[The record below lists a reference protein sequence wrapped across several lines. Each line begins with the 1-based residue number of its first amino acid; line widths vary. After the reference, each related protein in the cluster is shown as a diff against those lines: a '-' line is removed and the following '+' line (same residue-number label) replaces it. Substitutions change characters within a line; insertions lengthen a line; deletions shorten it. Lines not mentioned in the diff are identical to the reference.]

1 MVGGAT
7 SSAGKSLIAA
17 ALCRI
22 LAKRGYDV
30 APFKAQNM
38 SLNSYVTK
46 NGKEI
51 AIAQAYQAF
60 AAGIEPDERM
70 NPILLKPKGKSIS
83 QLVVMGEA
91 VGDVDSR
98 NYYGNK
104 VEWLKKVVEDAYT
117 SLAEEYEVIVIEG
130 AGGMAEINLYERDL
144 ANIHIAR
151 FAMPDIIIV
160 GDIDRGGVF
169 ASLFGTYS
177 LLPDDVRAMVKGF
190 IINRL
195 RGREDV
201 LYSGIKQLEE
211 MTCVPVLGV
220 LPYLEYSFP
229 SEDSLN
235 IEVWENGNHNFQPV
249 GIVRLPRVSN
259 FTDFEFMREYTRFLN
274 LNSGLDGCEIVIIP
288 GTKDTIAD
296 LVELKNSRLGEEI
309 VEKAGE
315 IPIIGICGGYQMM
328 GRELIDMGVEH
339 GKLRV
344 RGLGLLDA
352 VTRFEKYE
360 KRTAQVV
367 KRVNGDGVILDW
379 IAGQKVWGYEIH
391 KGVTESARPVFE
403 DEGCVSEDGM
413 CWGTYLHGLFWNEN
427 VLKALGKYLGVRIKR
442 QENWADVIAGEV
454 EKRVELG
461 VVMDDL
467 NVKLGQTI

>member
-1 MVGGAT
+1 MPSLMVGGTT
-7 SSAGKSLIAA
+7 SSAGKSLIVA

-22 LAKRGYDV
+22 LARRGYDV

-70 NPILLKPKGKSIS
+70 NPILLKPKGDFTS

-91 VGDVDSR
+91 AGDVDSR
-98 NYYGNK
+98 NYYEE
-104 VEWLKKVVEDAYT
+104 VERLKKVVEEAYT
-117 SLAEEYEVIVIEG
+117 SLAEEYDVVVIEG

-151 FAMPDIIIV
+151 FARPDIIIV

-177 LLPDDVRAMVKGF
+177 LLPEDIRRMVKGF
-190 IINRL
+190 VINRL
-195 RGREDV
+195 RGREDI
-201 LYSGIKQLEE
+201 LQSGITQLERL
-211 MTCVPVLGV
+211 TGIPVLGV
-220 LPYLEYSFP
+220 LPFLDYNFP

-235 IEVWENGNHNFQPV
+235 IDEWGKEGPV

-259 FTDFEFMREYTRFLN
+259 FTDFEFIRGYTRFLD
-274 LNSGLDGCEIVIIP
+274 LNSGLDRCEVVIIP

-296 LVELKNSRLGEEI
+296 LMELKRSRLGKEI
-309 VEKAGE
+309 VRKAGE
-315 IPIIGICGGYQMM
+315 IPVIGICGGYQIM
-328 GRELIDMGVEH
+328 GKELIDYGVEH
-339 GKLRV
+339 GKVRV
-344 RGLGLLDA
+344 KGLGLLDA
-352 VTRFEKYE
+352 VTRFENYR
-360 KRTAQVV
+360 KRTVQVV
-367 KRVNGDGVILDW
+367 KRVRGNAVILDK
-379 IAGQKVWGYEIH
+379 IAGQEVWGYEIH
-391 KGVTESARPVFE
+391 KGVTEASRPLFE

-413 CWGTYLHGLFWNEN
+413 CWGTYLHGLFWNAN
-427 VLKALGKYLGVRIKR
+427 VVDALGKFLGVKIKR
-442 QENWADVIAGEV
+442 EGDWAEVIAGEV
-454 EKRVELG
+454 DRRLKLEAVLG
-461 VVMDDL
+461 F
-467 NVKLGQTI
+467 

>member
-1 MVGGAT
+1 MVGGTT
-7 SSAGKSLIAA
+7 SSAGKSLIVA

-30 APFKAQNM
+30 TPFKAQNM
-38 SLNSYVTK
+38 SLNSYVTR

-70 NPILLKPKGKSIS
+70 NPVLLKPKGNFIS
-83 QLVVMGEA
+83 QLVVLGEA
-91 VGDVDSR
+91 IGDVDSR
-98 NYYGNK
+98 NYYGE

-117 SLAEEYEVIVIEG
+117 SLSEEYDVVVIEG

-151 FAMPDIIIV
+151 FAKPDIIIV

-177 LLPDDVRAMVKGF
+177 LLPEDIRKMVRGF

-195 RGREDV
+195 RGREDI
-201 LYSGIKQLEE
+201 LQSGILQLEE
-211 MTCVPVLGV
+211 LTSVPVLGV
-220 LPYLEYSFP
+220 LPFLNYNFP

-235 IEVWENGNHNFQPV
+235 IDEWRKDGPV

-259 FTDFEFMREYTRFLN
+259 FTDFEFIRGHTRFLD
-274 LNSGLDGCEIVIIP
+274 LNSKLDGCEVVIIP

-296 LVELKNSRLGEEI
+296 LMELKRSRLGEEI
-309 VEKAGE
+309 VRSAGK
-315 IPIIGICGGYQMM
+315 IPIIGICGGYQIM
-328 GRELIDMGVEH
+328 GEELIDYGVEH
-339 GKLRV
+339 GKVRV
-344 RGLGLLDA
+344 KGLGLLDA
-352 VTRFEKYE
+352 VTRFENYR
-360 KRTAQVV
+360 KRTVQVV
-367 KRVNGDGVILDW
+367 KKVVGNAVILDK
-379 IAGQKVWGYEIH
+379 IAGQDVWGYEIH
-391 KGVTESARPVFE
+391 KGVTEASRPLFE

-427 VLKALGKYLGVRIKR
+427 VVDALGKHLGVKIKR
-442 QENWADVIAGEV
+442 EGDWAEVIAGEV
-454 EKRVELG
+454 ERRL
-461 VVMDDL
+461 
-467 NVKLGQTI
+467 KLDIIFSLLWNI

>member
-1 MVGGAT
+1 MVGGTT

-70 NPILLKPKGKSIS
+70 NPILLKPKGNFTS

-91 VGDVDSR
+91 VCYVDSR
-98 NYYGNK
+98 NYYEE
-104 VEWLKKVVEDAYT
+104 VDWLKKVVEDAYT
-117 SLAEEYEVIVIEG
+117 SLAEEYDVVVIEG

-151 FAMPDIIIV
+151 FAKPDIIIV

-169 ASLFGTYS
+169 ASLFGTFS
-177 LLPDDVRAMVKGF
+177 LLPEDIRKMVKGF
-190 IINRL
+190 VINRL
-195 RGREDV
+195 RGREDI
-201 LYSGIKQLEE
+201 LQSGITQLERL
-211 MTCVPVLGV
+211 TGIPVLGV
-220 LPYLEYSFP
+220 LPFLDYNFP

-235 IEVWENGNHNFQPV
+235 IDEWGGEGPV

-259 FTDFEFMREYTRFLN
+259 FTDFEFIRRYTRFLD
-274 LNSGLDGCEIVIIP
+274 LNSDLDGCEVVIIP

-296 LVELKNSRLGEEI
+296 LMELKKSRLGEEI
-309 VEKAGE
+309 IMRAGE
-315 IPIIGICGGYQMM
+315 IPVIGICGGYQIM
-328 GRELIDMGVEH
+328 GKELIDYGVEH
-339 GKLRV
+339 GKVRV
-344 RGLGLLDA
+344 KGLGLLDA
-352 VTRFEKYE
+352 VTRFENYR
-360 KRTAQVV
+360 KRTVQVV
-367 KRVNGDGVILDW
+367 KRVRGNAVILDR
-379 IAGQKVWGYEIH
+379 IAGQDVWGYEIH
-391 KGVTESARPVFE
+391 KGVTEASRPLFE

-413 CWGTYLHGLFWNEN
+413 CWGTYLHGLFWNTN
-427 VLKALGKYLGVRIKR
+427 VVDALGKFLGVKIKR
-442 QENWADVIAGEV
+442 EGDWADVIAGEV
-454 EKRVELG
+454 EKRLKLEGILG
-461 VVMDDL
+461 F
-467 NVKLGQTI
+467 

>member
-1 MVGGAT
+1 MSSLLIGGAT
-7 SSAGKSLIAA
+7 SSAGKSLITAA
-17 ALCRI
+17 FCRI

-38 SLNSYVTK
+38 SLNSFVTK
-46 NGKEI
+46 KGKEI

-70 NPILLKPKGKSIS
+70 NPILLKPKGNFVS

-98 NYYGNK
+98 NYYRNEIG
-104 VEWLKKVVEDAYT
+104 WLKRVVEEAYT
-117 SLAEEYEVIVIEG
+117 SLAEEYDFVVIEG

-144 ANIHIAR
+144 ANIHITR
-151 FAMPDIIIV
+151 FAKPDIVIV

-169 ASLFGTYS
+169 ASLFGTYT
-177 LLPDDVRAMVKGF
+177 LLPEDLKTMVKGF
-190 IINRL
+190 VINRL

-201 LYSGIKQLEE
+201 LYSGIRKLE
-211 MTCVPVLGV
+211 MITGVPVLGI

-235 IEVWENGNHNFQPV
+235 IEEWDDAGQRPI

-259 FTDFEFMREYTRFLN
+259 FTDFEFIRPFVRFLD
-274 LNSGLDGCEIVIIP
+274 LNSEIDECEIVIIP

-296 LVELKNSRLGEEI
+296 LKDLKRSRLGEDI
-309 VEKAGE
+309 IRRAGE
-315 IPIIGICGGYQMM
+315 IPVIGICGGYQIM
-328 GRELIDMGVEH
+328 GRELVDCGVEH
-339 GKLRV
+339 GKVRV

-352 VTRFEKYE
+352 VTRFEKFE
-360 KRTAQVV
+360 KRTVQVV
-367 KRVNGDGVILDW
+367 KRVNGEGVILDR

-391 KGVTESARPVFE
+391 KGITESSRPVFE
-403 DEGCVSEDGM
+403 NDGCVSEDGM
-413 CWGTYLHGLFWNEN
+413 CWGTYLHGLFWNSN
-427 VLKALGKYLGVRIKR
+427 VMKALGNYLGVKIER
-442 QENWADVIAGEV
+442 EDDWVEVIAREV
-454 EKRVELG
+454 ERRLKLE
-461 VVMDDL
+461 VVFEF
-467 NVKLGQTI
+467 